1 MANAKKRQKSPPNAS
16 QAINEMLGQSLGFD
30 LDPKS
35 RVVWLKQIAQHTHR
49 QFIELE
55 QDNEVSLGRALLESF
70 GDTWNDHYAEGDT
83 LQPSAFASLA
93 DFIGLNIALQE
104 SAGLG
109 KEPFC
114 SPAALWN
121 EIRANVI
128 SDDDSFDVSDCEAGV
143 SECCRE
149 VLVRI
154 LQASGE
160 ELPSELLNSVGYPS
174 KAAQQDVLAFLEQQ
188 NSQEQP
194 PDDDER
200 IGTED
205 EDDPLAITREL
216 ALGDRP
222 VDGTPESQNLD
233 TLMQDVGAGLL
244 QLDPPWQ
251 RGDVWGLR
259 KKRALIDSVMLG
271 IPLPSLIFHLQKS
284 EEGETI
290 TVIDGKQRLTALHQF
305 YDNQWKLGRY
315 PERSPLST
323 LSGKSFAELTHEQRS
338 KFKRTQITCIN
349 FENLPTR
356 VLYRI
361 FELYNISG
369 IRLNATEIRNAV
381 FHEHPIHK
389 MLFSLAGESVASEQY
404 ILEQHTFT
412 ALLRSTISTKGTPP
426 RFSAI
431 DFLERY
437 LAYSRVPRRSFTPIS
452 TTKAIQLYYEGP
464 KTLDESPV
472 SLAAEI
478 ATVFG
483 LAHQVFSACGA
494 NAFAVPSS
502 QGKRPKF
509 SKLRATTSLILARI
523 LFLAKGVRTFDDAT
537 AIAAIRHV
545 ESTVQYPDKQQTR
558 SIWTYQA
565 RCAVELVRSLSLTA
579 AELENARLQ
588 EFIAAMDAL
597 CGGAA

>member
-1 MANAKKRQKSPPNAS
+1 MAHAKKPQPTPTSVS
-16 QAINEMLGQSLGFD
+16 QAINEMLGQSRGLGTD
-30 LDPKS
+30 SKS
-35 RVVWLKQIAQHTHR
+35 RIAWLNEVAERTHR
-49 QFIELE
+49 QFTAQSDDEL
-55 QDNEVSLGRALLESF
+55 SLGQALLESF
-70 GDTWNDHYAEGDT
+70 GATWSDHYVANRS

-114 SPAALWN
+114 SPEVLWT
-121 EIRANVI
+121 EIRANVVQDDESAEF
-128 SDDDSFDVSDCEAGV
+128 SDPGAGLDGCYRDVLSRVMRSSPD
-143 SECCRE
+143 
-149 VLVRI
+149 
-154 LQASGE
+154 
-160 ELPSELLNSVGYPS
+160 ELPGELLNSAGYPS
-174 KAAQQDVLAFLEQQ
+174 KAAQQDVLAFLELQ

-200 IGTED
+200 SGTED
-205 EDDPLAITREL
+205 DDDPLAITRDL

-222 VDGTPESQNLD
+222 VDGSPESQNLD

-284 EEGETI
+284 PTGQSI

-305 YDNQWKLGRY
+305 YDNQWRLGRY
-315 PERSPLST
+315 PEGSPLHT
-323 LSGKSFAELTHEQRS
+323 LSGKSFSELTHEQRS

-349 FENLPTR
+349 FENLPAR

-381 FHEHPIHK
+381 FQEHPIHK
-389 MLFSLAGESVASEQY
+389 MLFSLAGESVAAEQY
-404 ILEQHTFT
+404 TPDQHTFT
-412 ALLRSTISTKGTPP
+412 ALLRSTISTKSTPP

-437 LAYSRVPRRSFTPIS
+437 VAYSRIPRRAFTPLS
-452 TTKAIQLYYEGP
+452 TTKAIQLFYEHP
-464 KTLDESPV
+464 DTLSESP
-472 SLAAEI
+472 ADIAEEI
-478 ATVFG
+478 CAVFG
-483 LAHQVFSACGA
+483 LAHQLFSACDA
-494 NAFAVPSS
+494 NAFAIQSP
-502 QGKRPKF
+502 QAKRAKF
-509 SKLRATTSLILARI
+509 SKLRGTTSLVLARVI
-523 LFLAKGVRTFDDAT
+523 FLARKVRALDDSK
-537 AIAAIRHV
+537 AIAAIQHV
-545 ESTVQYPDKQQTR
+545 EDAVPYPDKQQTR

-565 RCAVELVRSLSLTA
+565 RCTAELVRSLELTPS
-579 AELENARLQ
+579 ELEQAHLFDFVASMC
-588 EFIAAMDAL
+588 EL
-597 CGGAA
+597 CGVGV